1 MEHVQSVKR
10 GLVREADG
18 YEGAEYA
25 VVTALIIGAAIAAI
39 AALGV
44 ALNGDVA
51 SISQVIRF

>member
-25 VVTALIIGAAIAAI
+25 VVTALIIGAALAAI

-51 SISQVIRF
+51 SISQVVRF